1 MYDPINNQQFC
12 TLQFR
17 GTCWCHKQFQGTGW
31 QRKRFQLTGWHRK
44 QSKQRSRQ
52 RSKVSYLHYQRK
64 ISTKIIQQAVCPKDN
79 PRRHPSDW
87 PAGHDGFAGNMT
99 DFGHAPYSAPKGDCQ
114 GRGAQ
119 CRANFPNSEG
129 VKPDEQGR
137 LHATR
142 RQHQH
147 SNHQVDSPKPN
158 FNNNS
163 NSPTTTGTQD
173 IVNPIGPAGP
183 HWISA
188 DQNLKTFID
197 ELFDKNS
204 GPRPSFSRVIGSEL
218 MGDPRVNVNLCIGM
232 HFGSDSIVTQNPN
245 FVNCGVA
252 SVNATDKLG

>member
-1 MYDPINNQQFC
+1 
-12 TLQFR
+12 
-17 GTCWCHKQFQGTGW
+17 
-31 QRKRFQLTGWHRK
+31 
-44 QSKQRSRQ
+44 
-52 RSKVSYLHYQRK
+52 
-64 ISTKIIQQAVCPKDN
+64 
-79 PRRHPSDW
+79 
-87 PAGHDGFAGNMT
+87 MT
-99 DFGHAPYSAPKGDCQ
+99 DFGRALYSAPKGDCQ

-232 HFGSDSIVTQNPN
+232 HFGSDFVIIPNPN
-245 FVNCGVA
+245 SVNFGVA
-252 SVNATDKLG
+252 SVNAKDKLESVSATTTRVGSSTIISKWRRQGHNIEEVTLERVSKGKLYSDYILKMSLKL